1 VRTLFA
7 VVAILGVSLS
17 VACSS
22 QTGRVDPG
30 SAASKDADNAAQN
43 QRDRNSNIPTA
54 DDQPQNKQDLEL
66 ASNIRKAV
74 VSDSSLSVNARNV
87 KIIASNG
94 VVTLRGPVKSQEEK
108 AAIEAKTK
116 SVAGV
121 SSVNNLIEV
130 ESKP

>member
-1 VRTLFA
+1 VE
-7 VVAILGVSLS
+7 
-17 VACSS
+17 
-22 QTGRVDPG
+22 PG
-30 SAASKDADNAAQN
+30 SAVSKDADNAAQN
-43 QRDRNSNIPTA
+43 QRDRNSNVPTA

-108 AAIEAKTK
+108 AAIEAKAK
-116 SVAGV
+116 SLAGV
-121 SSVNNLIEV
+121 TSVNNLIEV

>member
-7 VVAILGVSLS
+7 VIAILCVSLS

-22 QTGRVDPG
+22 QTGRVEPG
-30 SAASKDADNAAQN
+30 SAVSKDADNAAQN
-43 QRDRNSNIPTA
+43 QRDRNSNVPTA

-108 AAIEAKTK
+108 AAIEAKAK

-121 SSVNNLIEV
+121 TSVNNLIEV

>member
-7 VVAILGVSLS
+7 VIAILCVSLS

-22 QTGRVDPG
+22 QTGRVEPG
-30 SAASKDADNAAQN
+30 SGVSKDADNAAQN
-43 QRDRNSNIPTA
+43 QRDRNSNVPTA

-108 AAIEAKTK
+108 AAIEAKAK

-121 SSVNNLIEV
+121 TSVNNLIEV

>member
-7 VVAILGVSLS
+7 VVVILWVSLS

-22 QTGRVDPG
+22 QTGRVEPG
-30 SAASKDADNAAQN
+30 PAASKDADNAAQN
-43 QRDRNSNIPTA
+43 QRDRNSNVPTA

-94 VVTLRGPVKSQEEK
+94 IVTLRGPVKSQEEK
-108 AAIEAKTK
+108 AAIEAKAK

-121 SSVNNLIEV
+121 TSVNNLIEV